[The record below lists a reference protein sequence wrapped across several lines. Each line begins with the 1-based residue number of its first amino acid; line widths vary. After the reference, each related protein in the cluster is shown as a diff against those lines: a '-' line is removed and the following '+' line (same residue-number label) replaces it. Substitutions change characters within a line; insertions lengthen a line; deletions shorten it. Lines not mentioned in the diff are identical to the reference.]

1 MTHNIFLFA
10 NLKYYPIS
18 PSRRYKLSD
27 SDILLGLLQVTG
39 MAFHSSDAN
48 EDPRTSKNPWRLSP
62 RYLAVNYSSS
72 RKEPLLNPEMS
83 CTPLSLEIEA
93 KTAYLE
99 RFCRTVEGNIPL
111 IPQLYNESNPY
122 TVDFFHENTFV
133 GRRTFEEDPSELI
146 VRVTNKEEELSFEDY
161 CQALEAIV
169 GKELVNDLYLDLS
182 PKEKN

>member
-62 RYLAVNYSSS
+62 RYLAVNYSPT
-72 RKEPLLNPEMS
+72 REELLPDPVIGY
-83 CTPLSLEIEA
+83 TPLSSEIEV
-93 KTAYLE
+93 KIAYLE
-99 RFCRTVEGNIPL
+99 RFCKTVEGNIPL

-122 TVDFFHENTFV
+122 TIDFFHENTFV

-146 VRVTNKEEELSFEDY
+146 TQATNKEEELSSEDY